1 MPRAY
6 GSRQPVVTLDERRS
20 ARSSRTSRRLA
31 FLPQDSRCDFAFTVE
46 ELVSMG
52 RHPHR
57 GRFEAERGSDRAA
70 IEKALALCGIA
81 SLRGRFVDS
90 LSGGE
95 RQRVVMARCLATDPE
110 VLLLDEPTTHLDLE
124 HALAIFALARSLADR
139 GHTVAMAT
147 HDLSLAA
154 RYATRVVLLREG
166 RVVAAGVPDEVITP
180 RVCRDVFGVEAEV
193 ATTASGRCAL
203 VFDSLTNATT
213 GADS

>member
-1 MPRAY
+1 M
-6 GSRQPVVTLDERRS
+6 
-20 ARSSRTSRRLA
+20 
-31 FLPQDSRCDFAFTVE
+31 
-46 ELVSMG
+46 
-52 RHPHR
+52 
-57 GRFEAERGSDRAA
+57 
-70 IEKALALCGIA
+70 
-81 SLRGRFVDS
+81 DS

-95 RQRVVMARCLATDPE
+95 RQRVVMARCLATDPD

-154 RYATRVVLLREG
+154 RYATRVVLLSEG

-203 VFDSLTNATT
+203 VFDLLTNATT